1 MVTAVE
7 VFILTAVYSCIALR
21 FFTLKRRKHK
31 IERAELE
38 AENFKEENERIEK
51 QKRCD
56 LFEEFKLEA
65 IELGA
70 VKNQPRKQD
79 KY

>member
-1 MVTAVE
+1 MEGQPEERNCHYNCESEEMVTAVE

-38 AENFKEENERIEK
+38 AENFKEKNERIEK
-51 QKRCD
+51 QKR
-56 LFEEFKLEA
+56 
-65 IELGA
+65 
-70 VKNQPRKQD
+70 
-79 KY
+79 